1 MLEQRRQ
8 LHALSAFYMMPDDKK
23 TESGFYYWGLNARR
37 DYYQKLADMT
47 TGKTGSMIAVLPEK
61 ASFRIDVRDEGRFA
75 GWFRPE
81 FGDKDWQSFSTT
93 VPFYVQGQG
102 GRDAAG
108 YPYMG
113 AMWYRFTID
122 VPADA
127 KGKTVKL
134 YAPAIETEAWG
145 WVNGTYVGHR
155 PYREA
160 YERPNEIDFDVT
172 AALKP
177 GVKNVIALRLHT
189 GLGAAQQAAGM
200 TSRAFLYAPKK

>member
-1 MLEQRRQ
+1 
-8 LHALSAFYMMPDDKK
+8 
-23 TESGFYYWGLNARR
+23 
-37 DYYQKLADMT
+37 
-47 TGKTGSMIAVLPEK
+47 
-61 ASFRIDVRDEGRFA
+61 
-75 GWFRPE
+75 
-81 FGDKDWQSFSTT
+81 
-93 VPFYVQGQG
+93 
-102 GRDAAG
+102 
-108 YPYMG
+108 
-113 AMWYRFTID
+113 MWYRFTID

-177 GVKNVIALRLHT
+177 GVKNVIALRTHRF
-189 GLGAAQQAAGM
+189 GSSAASRRDDFASVFVCAEKIRQASAAPARPVGQAFLPALWQAA
-200 TSRAFLYAPKK
+200 